1 MQPNDT
7 LVTMH
12 SAIDSS
18 PAGQAPDSLDER
30 RFGGLLRLYGHV
42 GFARI
47 RMAHA
52 VIVGV
57 GGVGSW
63 AAEAL
68 ARSGIRHIT
77 LIDMDVVAESNLN
90 RQAHATFANL
100 GRNKVD
106 AMRERILSFAPD
118 CIVDLIDDFVSTDN
132 VATILPPDATFVID
146 AIDKVNAKAG
156 LVAHCRKLGLPIY
169 VCGGSGGK
177 TDTTKLVTSDLAFTE
192 HDALL
197 AKLRLTLRRQY
208 GFPRGDKK
216 FKVTVVYC
224 SQRQAEAPE
233 DGGAGLSCAGYGSA
247 MHMTASIG
255 LMAAGCALTRTAT
268 APVPPTPP
276 APLPS
281 RNPTVDPPPFR

>member
-1 MQPNDT
+1 MSNLRNNLD
-7 LVTMH
+7 
-12 SAIDSS
+12 SATDIA
-18 PAGQAPDSLDER
+18 PAIHAMNCIDER
-30 RFGGLLRLYGHV
+30 RFGGLARLYGDA

-47 RMAHA
+47 RAAHA
-52 VIVGV
+52 VIVGI

-63 AAEAL
+63 AAESL
-68 ARSGIRHIT
+68 ARSGIGQIT

-90 RQAHATFANL
+90 RQSQATVANL

-118 CIVDLIDDFVSTDN
+118 CVVNVTDDFVSTDN
-132 VATILPPDATFVID
+132 VTSILPTNATFVID

-156 LVAHCRKLGLPIY
+156 LVAHCRTLGLPIY

-177 TDTTKLVTSDLAFTE
+177 TDVTKLVTSDLAFTE

-216 FKVTVVYC
+216 FKIAVFYC
-224 SQRQAEAPE
+224 SQRQTEAPQ
-233 DGGAGLSCAGYGSA
+233 DGSAGLSCAGYGSA
-247 MHMTASIG
+247 MHMTASMG
-255 LMAAGCALTRTAT
+255 LMAAGCALSAV
-268 APVPPTPP
+268 A
-276 APLPS
+276 AE
-281 RNPTVDPPPFR
+281 

>member
-1 MQPNDT
+1 MQSI
-7 LVTMH
+7 VTPSPH
-12 SAIDSS
+12 S
-18 PAGQAPDSLDER
+18 PDSADER
-30 RFGGLLRLYGHV
+30 RFSGLVRLYGSER
-42 GFARI
+42 FARI
-47 RMAHA
+47 CAAHA
-52 VIVGV
+52 VIVGI

-63 AAEAL
+63 AAESL
-68 ARSGIRHIT
+68 ARSGVGHIT

-90 RQAHATFANL
+90 RQSQATIANL

-118 CIVDLIDDFVSTDN
+118 CAVNVIDDFVSTEN
-132 VATILPPDATFVID
+132 VASILPLDATFVID

-224 SQRQAEAPE
+224 SQRQTEAPE

-247 MHMTASIG
+247 MHMTASMG
-255 LMAAGCALTRTAT
+255 LMAAGSALSAV
-268 APVPPTPP
+268 A
-276 APLPS
+276 AG
-281 RNPTVDPPPFR
+281 

>member
-1 MQPNDT
+1 MEASITHTLDT
-7 LVTMH
+7 T
-12 SAIDSS
+12 
-18 PAGQAPDSLDER
+18 DER
-30 RFGGLLRLYGHV
+30 RFAGLVRLYGNV

-47 RMAHA
+47 RAAHA
-52 VIVGV
+52 VVVGI

-63 AAEAL
+63 AAESL
-68 ARSGIRHIT
+68 ARSGISQIT
-77 LIDMDVVAESNLN
+77 LIDMDVVAVSNLN
-90 RQAHATFANL
+90 RQAHATFDNL

-118 CIVDLIDDFVSTDN
+118 CLVNVIDDFVSTDN
-132 VATILPPDATFVID
+132 VTTILPTDATFVID

-156 LVAHCRKLGLPIY
+156 LVAHCRTLGLPIY

-177 TDTTKLVTSDLAFTE
+177 TDTTRLVSGDLAFTE

-224 SQRQAEAPE
+224 SQRQLEAPE

-247 MHMTASIG
+247 MHVTASMG
-255 LMAAGCALTRTAT
+255 LMAAGHALNA
-268 APVPPTPP
+268 A
-276 APLPS
+276 AAG
-281 RNPTVDPPPFR
+281 

>member
-1 MQPNDT
+1 MESTVNTSTEIAD
-7 LVTMH
+7 
-12 SAIDSS
+12 
-18 PAGQAPDSLDER
+18 GR
-30 RFGGLLRLYGHV
+30 RFGGLVRLYGGE

-47 RMAHA
+47 RAAHA
-52 VIVGV
+52 VIVGI

-63 AAEAL
+63 AAESL
-68 ARSGIRHIT
+68 ARSGIGQIT

-118 CIVDLIDDFVSTDN
+118 CVVNVIDDFVSTDN
-132 VATILPPDATFVID
+132 VTSILPTNATFVID

-177 TDTTKLVTSDLAFTE
+177 TDVTKLVTSDLAFTE

-224 SQRQAEAPE
+224 SQRQLEAPE
-233 DGGAGLSCAGYGSA
+233 DGGAGLACAGYGSA
-247 MHMTASIG
+247 MHMTASMG
-255 LMAAGCALTRTAT
+255 LMAAGCALAGV
-268 APVPPTPP
+268 A
-276 APLPS
+276 ALPS
-281 RNPTVDPPPFR
+281 SVQLSSQ

>member
-1 MQPNDT
+1 MESIIT
-7 LVTMH
+7 HT
-12 SAIDSS
+12 
-18 PAGQAPDSLDER
+18 PDFADER
-30 RFGGLLRLYGHV
+30 RFGGLIRLYGDA

-47 RMAHA
+47 RAAHA
-52 VIVGV
+52 VIVGI

-63 AAEAL
+63 AAESL
-68 ARSGIRHIT
+68 ARSGIGRVT

-90 RQAHATFANL
+90 RQSQATMANL

-106 AMRERILSFAPD
+106 AMRDRILSCAPD
-118 CIVDLIDDFVSTDN
+118 CVVDLIDDFVSTEN
-132 VATILPPDATFVID
+132 VTTILPQSATFVID

-156 LVAHCRKLGLPIY
+156 LVAHCKTLALPIY

-177 TDTTKLVTSDLAFTE
+177 ADVTKLVTSDLAFTE

-216 FKVTVVYC
+216 FKVTVIYC
-224 SQRQAEAPE
+224 SQRQLEAPE

-247 MHMTASIG
+247 MHMTASMG
-255 LMAAGCALTRTAT
+255 LMAAGRAL
-268 APVPPTPP
+268 
-276 APLPS
+276 S
-281 RNPTVDPPPFR
+281 TVVAG